1 MNKKNFP
8 ILSTVLYIL
17 AGLLV
22 IFAIWSSSKSI
33 SYISQ
38 MINLG
43 QLVFSGNEFDI
54 INFIMSSCAQY
65 VIFAVILFTLGQ
77 ILQKCQFSVSG
88 VSNQVVGENP
98 DELSEEISDQN
109 ITVETPE
116 E

>member
-1 MNKKNFP
+1 M
-8 ILSTVLYIL
+8 LYSL
-17 AGLLV
+17 
-22 IFAIWSSSKSI
+22 
-33 SYISQ
+33 
-38 MINLG
+38 
-43 QLVFSGNEFDI
+43 
-54 INFIMSSCAQY
+54 
-65 VIFAVILFTLGQ
+65 ILFTLGQ